1 MKINRFLTIAASFA
15 LSTTM
20 LCTPVLEAY
29 AEGYPFRTTCDYYYD
44 QFDSGAQKLYDD
56 LLSVAKMMDD
66 SDETYIKSPEI
77 YYQNIDSEELRDLM
91 TMFAFV
97 HPEFFW
103 VSNRYSYGYHG
114 NQNYVQLEVFAPFQ
128 DGAARK
134 KAKAEILAAEQAYID
149 GAMQYDTDYD
159 RAEYLSTNLKA
170 DVKYGSVNGN
180 LDQSLASTFLYHQ
193 TVCAGF
199 TKAYTLLA
207 NAVGVDTVALR
218 SASHA
223 WNATKIA
230 DNWYVDD
237 VTNGL
242 FLYCDK
248 QIDAFDQKQ
257 GVVTIT
263 YSDGTQKNTLMHEK
277 EYYYFTDIFPDTSK
291 AYDGSSKVLSNVTE
305 PTEPGTEPATEPDTE
320 PATEPDTEPATEPDT
335 EPATE
340 PATSSGDSKY
350 VIQSKTHYFMAD
362 DTEVMDPA
370 ELVSS
375 ISKVIASYG
384 NYTFKTEI
392 DPGSLILADGW
403 DTPAEIL
410 QKQAAGKSYYHGSI
424 PAFVDG
430 EVVMIGDVWIIRRGD
445 MTMDGIVNAK
455 DASMIL
461 VSAASVGA
469 GMGPKGAP
477 GTDAKASIFA
487 GKFLKDEGSYPNAK
501 DASAVLVYAA
511 KVGVGIG

>member
-1 MKINRFLTIAASFA
+1 MKINRFLAMAASFVVSA
-15 LSTTM
+15 AM
-20 LCTPVLEAY
+20 LCTPLLHAY

-56 LLSVAKMMDD
+56 LLSVAKMMDE
-66 SDETYIKSPEI
+66 SDETYIKSPQI

-103 VSNRYSYGYHG
+103 VSNRYSYGYYGSH
-114 NQNYVQLEVFAPFQ
+114 NYVQLEVFTPFQ
-128 DGAARK
+128 DGAARQ

-149 GAMQYDTDYD
+149 GAMQYETDYD
-159 RAEYLSTNLKA
+159 RAKYLSTTLKA

-207 NAVGVDTVALR
+207 NAVGVDTVSMR

-237 VTNGL
+237 VTNGM
-242 FLYCDK
+242 FLYCDA
-248 QIDAFDQKQ
+248 QVEEFDQKY
-257 GVVTIT
+257 GVVTVS
-263 YSDGTQKNTLMHEK
+263 YSDGTQKDTLMHEK

-291 AYDGSSKVLSNVTE
+291 AYDGSYKVLSDVTE
-305 PTEPGTEPATEPDTE
+305 PTEPETEPTTEPETE
-320 PATEPDTEPATEPDT
+320 PTTEPETEPTTEPVT
-335 EPATE
+335 LP
-340 PATSSGDSKY
+340 SDSKY
-350 VIQSKTHYFMAD
+350 VVKSKTHYFTAD

-370 ELVSS
+370 DLVSS

-384 NYTFKTEI
+384 NYTFTTEV

-403 DTPAEIL
+403 DTPADIL
-410 QKQAAGKSYYHGSI
+410 QKQAAGKPYYHGGI

-430 EVVMIGDVWIIRRGD
+430 DIVMIGDVWIIRRGD
-445 MTMDGIVNAK
+445 MTMDGIVNAR

-461 VSAASVGA
+461 ISAASVGT

-477 GTDAKASIFA
+477 GMDADASIFA
-487 GKFLKDEGSYPNAK
+487 GKYLKDGGTYPNAK
-501 DASAVLVYAA
+501 DAAAVLIYAA
-511 KVGVGIG
+511 KVGTGIG